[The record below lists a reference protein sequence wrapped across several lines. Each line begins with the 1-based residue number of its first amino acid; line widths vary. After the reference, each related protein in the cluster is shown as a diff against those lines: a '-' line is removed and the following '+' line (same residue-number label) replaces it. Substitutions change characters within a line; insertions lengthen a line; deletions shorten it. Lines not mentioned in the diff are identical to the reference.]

1 MSASDC
7 IFCAIVAGLA
17 PAARVF
23 DDDDCLAFMDIQ
35 PLARGHVLVIP
46 KRHAENLFDLEA
58 DEAAAVAR
66 TAKQLAH
73 ALRTVLEPEGLRLF
87 QLNGAAAGQTVF
99 HYHMH
104 LLPRN
109 ADEPDVNP
117 AALHGRKPADRA
129 ELEELAGRIR
139 TALDSHLVS

>member
-7 IFCAIVAGLA
+7 IFCTIVAGLA

-23 DDDDCLAFMDIQ
+23 DDDDCLAFMDLQ

>member
-1 MSASDC
+1 VSASDC

-87 QLNGAAAGQTVF
+87 QLNGAAAGQTIF

>member
-46 KRHAENLFDLEA
+46 KRHAENLFDLET

>member
-66 TAKQLAH
+66 TSKQLAH

-99 HYHMH
+99 HYHTH

>member
-73 ALRTVLEPEGLRLF
+73 ALRTVLKPEGLRLF

-99 HYHMH
+99 HYHTH

-117 AALHGRKPADRA
+117 AALHARKPADRA

>member
-23 DDDDCLAFMDIQ
+23 DDEDCLAFMDIQ

-99 HYHMH
+99 HYHTH

-117 AALHGRKPADRA
+117 AALRGRKPADRA

>member
-7 IFCAIVAGLA
+7 IFCAIANGKA
-17 PAARVF
+17 PAAMVF
-23 DDDDCLAFMDIQ
+23 EDEECLAFMDIM

-46 KRHAENLFDLEA
+46 RRHAENLFDLEA
-58 DEAAAVAR
+58 EEAAAVAR
-66 TAKQLAH
+66 VAKRLAH
-73 ALRTVLEPEGLRLF
+73 ALQDLLQPLGLRVF

>member
-1 MSASDC
+1 VSASDC

-117 AALHGRKPADRA
+117 AALHARKPADRA

>member
-1 MSASDC
+1 VSASDC

>member
-129 ELEELAGRIR
+129 
-139 TALDSHLVS
+139 

>member
-7 IFCAIVAGLA
+7 IFCAIVAGLV

-58 DEAAAVAR
+58 DEVAAVAR

>member
-1 MSASDC
+1 VSASDC
-7 IFCAIVAGLA
+7 IFCAIVAGLV